1 MFKPL
6 AELIFIILVLPFLVF
21 TASAQDI
28 AQQFQTYRGR
38 EDFWANIVN
47 AAAEQGE
54 RPVHSCNRKYNVCA
68 NVISFYWPGGRAMS
82 SKYDDGTRAMCLWV
96 SDNPQFA
103 DSQAN
108 TRHCISVELPVH
120 WMEAVINNVW
130 TKIGVQE
137 NIETMLE
144 SERPQTNVQRTTP
157 PPRPR
162 LKTIPAID
170 IR

>member
-1 MFKPL
+1 MKHIL
-6 AELIFIILVLPFLVF
+6 AAALLS
-21 TASAQDI
+21 TAVVPAFAQDI

-54 RPVHSCNRKYNVCA
+54 RAVHSCNPKYKVCA
-68 NVISFYWPGGRAMS
+68 NVISFYWPGGHAMS
-82 SKYDDGTRAMCLWV
+82 SKYDDGTRAMCLWF

-120 WMEAVINNVW
+120 WVEALINNVW
-130 TKIGVQE
+130 TQIGKDE

-144 SERPQTNVQRTTP
+144 SERPQANVRRTPQQPTL
-157 PPRPR
+157 PR
-162 LKTIPAID
+162 LRTIPAIEY
-170 IR
+170 RQP